1 MRSQGT
7 IVTSWELCAT
17 TKAEIDKLP
26 SLQLPMS
33 LHLPLAAAQ
42 YSRRVNPHLMCYKI
56 SALLKEIQRA
66 DHFQALRS
74 QTEKSMDCLL
84 HKAAYRTSL

>member
-1 MRSQGT
+1 MGSQGT
-7 IVTSWELCAT
+7 IVASWELCAT

-26 SLQLPMS
+26 SLQLQMS

-42 YSRRVNPHLMCYKI
+42 YPRRMNPHLVCYKI

-66 DHFQALRS
+66 DHFQALRL

-84 HKAAYRTSL
+84 HEVAYHTSL